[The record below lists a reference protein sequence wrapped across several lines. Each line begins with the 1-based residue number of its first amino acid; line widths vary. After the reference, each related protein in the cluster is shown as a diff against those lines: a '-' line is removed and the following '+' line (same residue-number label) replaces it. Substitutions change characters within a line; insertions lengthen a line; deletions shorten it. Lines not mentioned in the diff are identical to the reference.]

1 MKTRLARKIW
11 NRQVDKLSPYW
22 FNKIVKT
29 DKLDSRFTQAIRK
42 VAKWEA
48 NNLKNRIEK
57 SISITP
63 FQAKELRRSLESMTS
78 FTDCINM
85 GEQQIRDYH
94 TKMIRNLA
102 KDISLICNKYNIE
115 IQHLKGKK
123 LIKKRS
129 RV

>member
-1 MKTRLARKIW
+1 MKTRLARKIC

-22 FNKIVKT
+22 FNKFLNT
-29 DKLDSRFTQAIRK
+29 DSWDCRLTQALRK
-42 VAKWEA
+42 VVKWESH
-48 NNLKNRIEK
+48 NSKHRLEK
-57 SISITP
+57 SVRITP
-63 FQAKELRRSLESMTS
+63 SQAKELRRSLESMTS

-115 IQHLKGKK
+115 TQHLKGKK